1 MIQCLI
7 IDDESAAIEILVH
20 HIRKVPFLHLVKTTQ
35 NPIEGIQLINENK
48 IDLVFLDIRMPEM
61 NGLDFIRIIEGK
73 SKVIFT
79 TAHAEYAL
87 DGFELDVI
95 DYLLKPISFPRF
107 MKAVHKAT
115 NVISMNIIGK
125 EEAYVGDDYI
135 YVKTETKG
143 KLLKIEFA
151 AISYIESLK
160 NYVAIHWGNEKILVL
175 ISLKE
180 LEQVLPKP
188 RFMRIHKSYIIS
200 TERIRVIE
208 ANHAFLNGV
217 DIPIPFGDAYKLLFL
232 EIIKKKVINN

>member
-1 MIQCLI
+1 
-7 IDDESAAIEILVH
+7 
-20 HIRKVPFLHLVKTTQ
+20 
-35 NPIEGIQLINENK
+35 
-48 IDLVFLDIRMPEM
+48 
-61 NGLDFIRIIEGK
+61 
-73 SKVIFT
+73 
-79 TAHAEYAL
+79 
-87 DGFELDVI
+87 
-95 DYLLKPISFPRF
+95 
-107 MKAVHKAT
+107 
-115 NVISMNIIGK
+115 MNIIGK

-200 TERIRVIE
+200 TEKIRVIE